1 MTALHRDK
9 DRQKE
14 GKNIVMVPCND
25 CLSFEGNSVRRS
37 AQYAAWVQV
46 EPGAEWQ
53 AVASIQGTSSADLDV
68 PNKCVRLVECDSE
81 GCEVVCM
88 ESGGDALADCGL
100 CSGSWRAPP
109 VPKALS
115 ELSDA

>member
-1 MTALHRDK
+1 MGRF
-9 DRQKE
+9 R
-14 GKNIVMVPCND
+14 
-25 CLSFEGNSVRRS
+25 GNSVRRS

-53 AVASIQGTSSADLDV
+53 AVASIKGTSSADLDV
-68 PNKCVRLVECDSE
+68 PNKCVRLVECDMNE

-88 ESGGDALADCGL
+88 ESGGAALADCGL
-100 CSGSWRAPP
+100 CSGTWRAPP

-115 ELSDA
+115 ELSDG

>member
-46 EPGAEWQ
+46 EPGAEWH
-53 AVASIQGTSSADLDV
+53 
-68 PNKCVRLVECDSE
+68 SE